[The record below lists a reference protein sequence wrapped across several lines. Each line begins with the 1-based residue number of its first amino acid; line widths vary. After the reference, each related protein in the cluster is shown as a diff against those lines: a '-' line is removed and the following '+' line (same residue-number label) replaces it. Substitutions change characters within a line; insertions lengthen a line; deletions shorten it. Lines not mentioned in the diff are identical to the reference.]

1 MVVKTSS
8 GLVARRR
15 PTLPHLEMQYHGR
28 SGVSRPSSGW
38 DRVYQPRDGHRA
50 TGPELIGMM
59 SVCAP
64 KGRGS
69 ALCAVGFL
77 QTPAFGAGSEIDRAI
92 RTARLNG
99 LPHVHLR
106 PINVMVS
113 HGPQGDLV
121 LRLVSRLDAFSGYP
135 FRT

>member
-1 MVVKTSS
+1 MVV
-8 GLVARRR
+8 RRR

-38 DRVYQPRDGHRA
+38 DRVYQPRDCHRA
-50 TGPELIGMM
+50 TGPELNEMM
-59 SVCAP
+59 RVCVVDAV
-64 KGRGS
+64 RR
-69 ALCAVGFL
+69 CARWGGL
-77 QTPAFGAGSEIDRAI
+77 HTPAFGVGSEIDRAI